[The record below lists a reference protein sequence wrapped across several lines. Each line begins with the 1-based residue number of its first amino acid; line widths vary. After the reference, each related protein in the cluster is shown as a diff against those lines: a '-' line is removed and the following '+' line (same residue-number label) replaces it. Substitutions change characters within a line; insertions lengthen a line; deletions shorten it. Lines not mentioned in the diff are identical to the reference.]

1 MTKKKTNERCP
12 LQVECGRKCAHEG
25 HEIECEYYY
34 ANARPGYEIKDQE
47 ALRFERSDDELF
59 EDEPMPGQLTYISV
73 DKLHP
78 HPHNPRKDVGDVSEL
93 ADSIKANGVLQ
104 NLTVVP
110 MELVDPDAAAKLGE
124 GHYTVII
131 GHRRLAAAKLAGMK
145 ELPCVA
151 VDMDART
158 QMQTML
164 IENMQRSDLTVYEQA
179 QGFQMMLDLGATVE
193 EIAEKSG
200 FSTSTVRRRVKMM
213 ELDQK
218 KLKEVSSR
226 QLSLAD
232 FDTLAQIEDIKERN
246 KCLDKIG
253 TRDFDSGV
261 AMAMRKQNA
270 KKNRPLVKAW
280 LKENGAVKIDTND
293 AYSPKYWGY
302 GTTNTY
308 ASYIYIH
315 DWEDAQKRLPK
326 IVKGKQ
332 LYYVMDEDSI
342 RLYQKA
348 EKKKPE
354 KKPAAVLAK
363 EKAIREA
370 WKALEDSRS
379 VAYDLRKQF
388 IEKLAVTSKNR
399 TEILIGAIHA
409 ASLNAIEYN
418 NPDMD
423 SLYQLFHIDADA
435 YGKKREDQF
444 TAGLAKMQNGDLAKA
459 VYALFGDDGKEG
471 CTTTSYKRDFPEYQ
485 LDLKLNLIYNWLATI
500 GYEMSSEE
508 MALMNGEHEAY
519 KAGDVYKAGGS
530 K

>member
-1 MTKKKTNERCP
+1 MANKK
-12 LQVECGRKCAHEG
+12 
-25 HEIECEYYY
+25 EIIDEK
-34 ANARPGYEIKDQE
+34 RLDE
-47 ALRFERSDDELF
+47 AV
-59 EDEPMPGQLTYISV
+59 PGQLTYISV
-73 DKLHP
+73 DKLYP
-78 HPHNPRKDVGDVSEL
+78 HPYNPRKDVGDVSEL
-93 ADSIKANGVLQ
+93 AESIKANGILQ

-110 MELVDPDAAAKLGE
+110 MKLVDPDAIVKLGD
-124 GHYTVII
+124 GCYTVII
-131 GHRRLAAAKLAGMK
+131 GHRRLAAAKLAGLK
-145 ELPCVA
+145 ELPCVV
-151 VDMDART
+151 VDMDARA

-200 FSTSTVRRRVKMM
+200 FSTTTVRRRVKMM

-246 KCLDKIG
+246 ACLDKIG
-253 TRDFDSGV
+253 TRDFDSKV
-261 AMAMRKQNA
+261 SWAMRKQNA

-280 LKENGAVKIDTND
+280 LKENGAMKLDTKD
-293 AYSPKYWGY
+293 SYSSKYWGY
-302 GTTNTY
+302 GTTSTY

-315 DWEDAQKRLPK
+315 DWEEAKKSLPK

-332 LYYVMDEDSI
+332 LYYVMDDDTV

-354 KKPAAVLAK
+354 KKSAELLAK

-370 WKALEDSRS
+370 WKALEDSQS

-388 IEKLAVTSKNR
+388 IEKLTVTGKNR
-399 TEILIGAIHA
+399 VEILTGAIHA
-409 ASLNAIEYN
+409 AALEAIEYN
-418 NPDMD
+418 SPDRD
-423 SLYQLFHIDADA
+423 SLYRLFHIDEGA

-444 TAGLAKMQNGDLAKA
+444 AAGIEKMQNDDLAKA
-459 VYALFGDDGKEG
+459 VYACFGDDGKAG
-471 CTTTSYKRDFPEYQ
+471 CTTVSYKSDFPQYQ
-485 LDLKLNLIYNWLATI
+485 INLKLNLIYNWLATL

-508 MALMNGEHEAY
+508 MALMNGDHEAY
-519 KAGDVYKAGGS
+519 KAGASFKVEGV
-530 K
+530 